1 MYKQYYIYFMM
12 SDNRNALYI
21 GVTDNLERRVK
32 EHQSGTI
39 PGFTQKYCC
48 TNLVYYECYSDINE
62 AIAREKELKG
72 WTRNKKEKLIRN
84 NNPSLK
90 DLAQDMGW
98 NNKQL

>member
-62 AIAREKELKG
+62 AIAREKKLKK
-72 WTRNKKEKLIRN
+72 WSRAKKETLIQTT
-84 NNPSLK
+84 NPHYEDLSLSFRL
-90 DLAQDMGW
+90 DDE
-98 NNKQL
+98 